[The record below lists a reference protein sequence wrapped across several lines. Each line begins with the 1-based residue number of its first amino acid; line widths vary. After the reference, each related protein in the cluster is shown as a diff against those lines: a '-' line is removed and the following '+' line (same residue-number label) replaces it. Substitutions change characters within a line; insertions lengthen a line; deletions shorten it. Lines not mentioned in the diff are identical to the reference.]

1 MGFPSW
7 VPCGSHEVL
16 GFPTMVDIFELSS
29 SVVDQLIEQQ
39 PELSTY
45 LGAPGRDHLW
55 SDTSPAGFDAART
68 FWAAIAVQ
76 AEACETSNRN
86 DKVAK
91 AVLLAEAE
99 REIRSLDAGHHLSD
113 LNNIASPWQGIRDL
127 FDSMPDDTVEAW
139 GNIVQRLRTIDQP
152 LGGYQACLA
161 KGLEQGAVAS
171 ARQVTTAIE
180 QGRAAAGSDS
190 GFDVLLQ
197 RFDSAS
203 EQDAPLGSR
212 VELAEAI
219 ATAKHRIG
227 GMTDWLESDYLPS
240 APKPDGV
247 GRERYT
253 AAAETFLGETIDPE
267 ALYAWGWSELA
278 RLTTRMTELC
288 ATIDPK
294 VSAAKVIER
303 LHHDPDYG
311 VDGVDSFISVMLERQ
326 QSALREL
333 DGSHFD
339 VPAEIRDIEVKAAPP
354 GGALA
359 PYYASPSEDFSRAGC
374 VWYPVGDRS
383 FFPLYEE
390 VTTAYHE
397 GFPGHHLQ
405 VGWQAAMGEQLSRF
419 HRLLVWYPGSGEGWA
434 LYAEHLMGELG
445 YLEETAYEV
454 GLVASQLFR
463 SARIV
468 IDVGLHC
475 GLGIPSG
482 QPFHPGEDWSF
493 DLAVEMLQ
501 EVAYVSTALAVSE
514 ATRYAGWPGQAI
526 SYKVGERAI
535 LDLRDELSIAE
546 DFDLK
551 QFHANLLSV
560 GSIGLDLMRDL
571 VRSA

>member
-1 MGFPSW
+1 MI
-7 VPCGSHEVL
+7 
-16 GFPTMVDIFELSS
+16 DIFELSS

-55 SDTSPAGFDAART
+55 SDTSPAGFVAART
-68 FWAAIAVQ
+68 FWAGIAAQ
-76 AEACETSNRN
+76 AAACETSNRN
-86 DKVAK
+86 DEVAK

-127 FDSMPDDTVEAW
+127 FDSMPDDTAEAW

-152 LGGYQACLA
+152 LDGYQACLA
-161 KGLEQGAVAS
+161 MGLGQGAIAA

-180 QGRAAAGSDS
+180 QGRAAAGPES
-190 GFDVLLQ
+190 GLDVLLQ
-197 RFDSAS
+197 RFDAAHGK
-203 EQDAPLGSR
+203 DAPLSSR
-212 VELAEAI
+212 TELAEAI
-219 ATAKHRIG
+219 ATAKSRIET
-227 GMTDWLESDYLPS
+227 MTDWLESDYLPR
-240 APKPDGV
+240 APAADGV
-247 GRERYT
+247 GRQRYT
-253 AAAETFLGETIDPE
+253 AAAETFLGEAIDPE
-267 ALYAWGWSELA
+267 ALYSWGWSELE
-278 RLTTRMTELC
+278 RLATQMTELC
-288 ATIDPK
+288 ATIDPN
-294 VSAAKVIER
+294 VSPAEIIQR
-303 LHHDPDYG
+303 LHHDPDFGVEG
-311 VDGVDSFISVMLERQ
+311 VDAFLSVMLERQ

-333 DGSHFD
+333 DGSHFE
-339 VPAEIRDIEVKAAPP
+339 VPAEIRAIEVKAAPP

-445 YLEETAYEV
+445 YLEETAYQV
-454 GLVASQLFR
+454 GLVVSQLFR

-468 IDVGLHC
+468 IDIGLHC
-475 GLGIPSG
+475 GLAIPSD
-482 QPFHPGEDWSF
+482 QPFRPGEDWSF
-493 DLAVEMLQ
+493 DLAVEMLR
-501 EVAYVSTALAVSE
+501 EIAYVPTSLADSE

-535 LDLRDELSIAE
+535 LDLRDELSTGD

-551 QFHANLLSV
+551 EFHAILLSV
-560 GSIGLDLMRDL
+560 GSIGLDLMREL